1 MCKIKE
7 QEQRTK
13 ENLNEYYDLFYSWLD
28 ELELLELSEKDIN
41 KIEEDSKEP
50 STVCKLILS
59 DLALNNF
66 DFNPKLGA

>member
-7 QEQRTK
+7 QEERAK
-13 ENLNEYYDLFYSWLD
+13 ENLNECYDLFYSWLD
-28 ELELLELSEKDIN
+28 KLELNELSEKDIN
-41 KIEEDSKEP
+41 KIEEDSKES

-66 DFNPKLGA
+66 DFNPRFGA

>member
-1 MCKIKE
+1 MCKIKDQLL
-7 QEQRTK
+7 QEQ
-13 ENLNEYYDLFYSWLD
+13 ENLNECYDLFYQWLD
-28 ELELLELSEKDIN
+28 NLKLNELSEKDIN

>member
-1 MCKIKE
+1 MCKIKD
-7 QEQRTK
+7 QEERAK

-28 ELELLELSEKDIN
+28 KLELNELSEKDIN

>member
-1 MCKIKE
+1 MCKIKD
-7 QEQRTK
+7 QEERAK

-28 ELELLELSEKDIN
+28 ELELNELSEKDIN

>member
-1 MCKIKE
+1 MCKIKD
-7 QEQRTK
+7 QEQRAK
-13 ENLNEYYDLFYSWLD
+13 DNLNEYYDLFYSWLD
-28 ELELLELSEKDIN
+28 ELELNELSEKDIN

>member
-1 MCKIKE
+1 MCKIKD
-7 QEQRTK
+7 QEERAK

-28 ELELLELSEKDIN
+28 KLELNELSEKDIN
-41 KIEEDSKEP
+41 KIEEDSKES

-66 DFNPKLGA
+66 DFNPRFGA

>member
-1 MCKIKE
+1 MCKIKDKLL
-7 QEQRTK
+7 QEQ

-28 ELELLELSEKDIN
+28 NLKLNELSEKDIN
-41 KIEEDSKEP
+41 KIEEDSKES

-66 DFNPKLGA
+66 DFNPRFGA